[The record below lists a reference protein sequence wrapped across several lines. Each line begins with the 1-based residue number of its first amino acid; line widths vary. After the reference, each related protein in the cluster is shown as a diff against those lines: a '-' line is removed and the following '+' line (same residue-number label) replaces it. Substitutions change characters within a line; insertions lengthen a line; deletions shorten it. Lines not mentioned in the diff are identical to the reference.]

1 VKLTTHLHLG
11 PRSKN
16 EWSYTFNP
24 QYAFMVW
31 CLVKRRDNFTFT
43 LICFFMNSL
52 LTCYYRYQVSSIIKY
67 FNFATFIE
75 GFPSTNH
82 DTKIFPVRLNY
93 SECFR

>member
-1 VKLTTHLHLG
+1 
-11 PRSKN
+11 
-16 EWSYTFNP
+16 
-24 QYAFMVW
+24 
-31 CLVKRRDNFTFT
+31 
-43 LICFFMNSL
+43 MNSL